1 MSCFIFFYN
10 PYEIL
15 VSVFRLMR
23 KQNINNLMTEK
34 EGIIALKKHIPSF
47 FVPTK
52 EQKIDLYN
60 IAGIDYKKYSRSID
74 GVIGNV
80 ENFDKIKSINDFT
93 FVEIKTTKSK
103 TVKKLPYGVF
113 FGFTKNEE
121 DLFKKLKNYKLCI
134 VHVDRNEYVLL
145 GYDQYKSL
153 ISNKRI
159 QFQISFKSEKNIDK

>member
-1 MSCFIFFYN
+1 
-10 PYEIL
+10 
-15 VSVFRLMR
+15 MR
-23 KQNINNLMTEK
+23 RQNIINLETEK
-34 EGIIALKKHIPSF
+34 EGIIVLKKHIPSF

-52 EQKIDLYN
+52 EQKIYLYT
-60 IAGIDYKKYSRSID
+60 ITGVDYKKYSRSID
-74 GVIGNV
+74 GVISNV

-121 DLFKKLKNYKLCI
+121 DLFKKLTNYKLCI
-134 VHVDRNEYVLL
+134 VHVDRDEYILL
-145 GYDQYKSL
+145 NYEEYKSL

-159 QFQISFKSEKNIDK
+159 QYQISFKSAGKYNND